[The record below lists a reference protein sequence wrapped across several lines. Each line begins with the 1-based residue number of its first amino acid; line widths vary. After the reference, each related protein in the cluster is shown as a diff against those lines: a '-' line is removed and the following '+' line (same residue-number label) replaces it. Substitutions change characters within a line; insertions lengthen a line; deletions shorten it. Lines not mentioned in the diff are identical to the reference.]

1 MPVSRIVPEHGSGF
15 EAVAVRA
22 RAVTASDA
30 YRNMRFMGFPFVDV
44 IFCVWMF
51 LIQYSVPGIR
61 GEVPE
66 IFKDNWILL

>member
-22 RAVTASDA
+22 RAVTVSAA
-30 YRNMRFMGFPFVDV
+30 YRNMCFMGFLRGV
-44 IFCVWMF
+44 IFSVWMF
-51 LIQYSVPGIR
+51 LIQYPVPGIR

-66 IFKDNWILL
+66 IFQDNRILL